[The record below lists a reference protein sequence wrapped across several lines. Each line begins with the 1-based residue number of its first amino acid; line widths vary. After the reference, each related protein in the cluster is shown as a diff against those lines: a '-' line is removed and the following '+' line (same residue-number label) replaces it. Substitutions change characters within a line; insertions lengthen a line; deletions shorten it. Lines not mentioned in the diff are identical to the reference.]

1 MNFEKAA
8 KAYTE
13 IEKKIEAIEAEAKAA
28 TAPLR
33 QQLKDI
39 ETWFTLKA
47 DTEGLLNIKTA
58 VGTIY
63 WSTHA
68 SAKVADRTAFIDFVK
83 KHDAFHMLESRVSKT
98 AVTEYIEEH
107 KLPPPGVDYS
117 QVRVFNFRVN
127 KGDK

>member
-8 KAYTE
+8 RAYIE
-13 IEKKIEAIEAEAKAA
+13 IERKIEAIEAEAKAA
-28 TAPLR
+28 TAPLK

-47 DTEGLLNIKTA
+47 DAEGLVNIKTSL
-58 VGTIY
+58 GTAY
-63 WSTHA
+63 WSTHS
-68 SAKVADRTAFIDFVK
+68 SAKVADRTVFFDFVK
-83 KHDAFHMLESRVSKT
+83 ETGAYHMLESRVNKT
-98 AVTEYIEEH
+98 AVNEYIESN

-117 QVRVFNFRVN
+117 QVRVFNFRPT